1 MKTINNLLLAGAVA
15 VGFAFASSANA
26 SEVFLSPRAQA
37 NQITHVS
44 GVNTD
49 RNLVSGWYAGA
60 AYKAFNTAPSMV
72 ASGPV
77 ADVNLAGANYLGA
90 AAKSPFRD
98 LRGVDFQIA
107 PLVEKR
113 DACHK

>member
-1 MKTINNLLLAGAVA
+1 MKTINTLILAGTIAVA
-15 VGFAFASSANA
+15 LTTTTKAGEA
-26 SEVFLSPRAQA
+26 FLSPRAKA
-37 NQITHVS
+37 NQITRVS

-72 ASGPV
+72 ASGAVP
-77 ADVNLAGANYLGA
+77 DVNLVSGNYLGA
-90 AAKSPFRD
+90 AAKDPTRD
-98 LRGVDFQIA
+98 LRGVEFQIA

-113 DACHK
+113 NSALK